1 MLLNFIK
8 HQQADM
14 HKIYLYVKDQ
24 IKSKYQL
31 IINRREK
38 NRIKKFKNPKAFT
51 EYSHTIDNVYGNLED
66 YNKKKKAKTKNKTK
80 KRKRKKRKVLIE
92 FDGMMPDLE
101 ANKN

>member
-24 IKSKYQL
+24 FKSKYQL

-51 EYSHTIDNVYGNLED
+51 EYSHTIDSVYGNLED
-66 YNKKKKAKTKNKTK
+66 YNKKKKQKQKTKQK
-80 KRKRKKRKVLIE
+80 KEKERKGKC
-92 FDGMMPDLE
+92 
-101 ANKN
+101 

>member
-1 MLLNFIK
+1 
-8 HQQADM
+8 M

-66 YNKKKKAKTKNKTK
+66 YNKKKKQKQKTKQK
-80 KRKRKKRKVLIE
+80 KEKERKGKC
-92 FDGMMPDLE
+92 
-101 ANKN
+101 